1 MIAKWNLLLTHKV
14 HRNGG
19 DKIYEIYFYTQQVFL
34 GMLLISGL
42 AGSVSVMEN
51 RKKRREVS

>member
-1 MIAKWNLLLTHKV
+1 M

-34 GMLLISGL
+34 GTPLISEGV

-51 RKKRREVS
+51 SRHTREKVS